1 MKEPSKSI
9 TRACSEERE
18 KTLFPFSSHIS
29 FSKVHLYCCSHSDQI
44 FFSTSGWDV
53 IMQVLFSQTWP
64 HQAAEDHHHTYSS
77 PYFPGESTS
86 SARQG
91 TRQSRAAAVDLGRC
105 HGDRGGG
112 REDLYQKRVGLLCVC
127 VCVCLCGGG
136 CMHAHQGSSWVSH
149 TPPHLLFSQ
158 SHEESTNQCLPKVWL
173 MPAYAQSSH
182 ATFWFST
189 SRQIISAMSS
199 SWYLHPSV
207 CEVISTCKG

>member
-1 MKEPSKSI
+1 MQEPSKSL

-29 FSKVHLYCCSHSDQI
+29 FSKVHLYCCSHLDQI

-64 HQAAEDHHHTYSS
+64 HQAVEDHHHTYSS

-127 VCVCLCGGG
+127 VCVCVGVAACTPIKGAAG
-136 CMHAHQGSSWVSH
+136 CH
-149 TPPHLLFSQ
+149 THPH
-158 SHEESTNQCLPKVWL
+158 
-173 MPAYAQSSH
+173 
-182 ATFWFST
+182 TFYFHKAMKN
-189 SRQIISAMSS
+189 RQISAFQRSDLCQPMHNLVMLLSGF
-199 SWYLHPSV
+199 P
-207 CEVISTCKG
+207 TPDT